1 MISRFFFKNNL
12 NFISIKKKNNIIS
25 KYYNSSNIL
34 NYSLGRACLY
44 HILKTEIKNH
54 KNEIIT
60 TPLTLPSIINII
72 KLTKAKIKFVDI
84 NLHTGL
90 PIVSDLKKKINSK
103 TSLILITHLYSDKK
117 TLMKISSLKKR
128 NSNFKII
135 EDVAINFGLKKSNKK
150 ITNLNAD
157 YSFFSFNFMKNFHSI
172 VGGALLI
179 KDRKFLNILKKEQS
193 EFKNFSNFLLFKLFF
208 KYLIINFITQKILF
222 SFIFFYFFKYI
233 ELKNIQFLKKK
244 IYPGYFNELNSKKLL
259 YYKKNNL
266 GQIFFPTKILE
277 IKNDIKERLNK
288 SEFFYKNL
296 KSNKNLIV
304 FNPKEVDSINLE
316 YLVIIKKNF
325 KNLYNYLLNKK
336 IYLRKHWYKNNNSK
350 FKNSEFVAN
359 NALLLPT
366 HNKIKESEINHICE
380 TINNFYETL

>member
-1 MISRFFFKNNL
+1 M
-12 NFISIKKKNNIIS
+12 
-25 KYYNSSNIL
+25 Y
-34 NYSLGRACLY
+34 
-44 HILKTEIKNH
+44 
-54 KNEIIT
+54 
-60 TPLTLPSIINII
+60 
-72 KLTKAKIKFVDI
+72 
-84 NLHTGL
+84 TGL
-90 PIVSDLKKKINSK
+90 PIVSDLKRKINSK

-172 VGGALLI
+172 VGGTLLV
-179 KDRKFLNILKKEQS
+179 KNRKSLNRLRKEQS
-193 EFKNFSNFLLFKLFF
+193 KFKNFNNFLLFKLFF
-208 KYLIINFITQKILF
+208 KYLIINLITQKRLF
-222 SFIFFYFFKYI
+222 SFLFFYFFKYI
-233 ELKNIQFLKKK
+233 EFKNIKFFKKI
-244 IYPGYFNELNSKKLL
+244 IYPGYFNKVNSKEVL

-266 GQIFFPTKILE
+266 GQIFLPTKIPE
-277 IKNDIKERLNK
+277 IKNDIKERVKK

-296 KSNKNLIV
+296 KLNKNLIV

-316 YLVIIKKNF
+316 YLVIIKKDF
-325 KNLYNYLLNKK
+325 KNLYYHLLNKK

-366 HNKIKESEINHICE
+366 HNKIKKSEINYICK
-380 TINNFYETL
+380 TINNFYEAL

>member
-1 MISRFFFKNNL
+1 
-12 NFISIKKKNNIIS
+12 
-25 KYYNSSNIL
+25 
-34 NYSLGRACLY
+34 
-44 HILKTEIKNH
+44 
-54 KNEIIT
+54 
-60 TPLTLPSIINII
+60 
-72 KLTKAKIKFVDI
+72 
-84 NLHTGL
+84 
-90 PIVSDLKKKINSK
+90 
-103 TSLILITHLYSDKK
+103 
-117 TLMKISSLKKR
+117 MKISSLKKR

-208 KYLIINFITQKILF
+208 KYLIINLITQKILF

-380 TINNFYETL
+380 TINNFYEAL